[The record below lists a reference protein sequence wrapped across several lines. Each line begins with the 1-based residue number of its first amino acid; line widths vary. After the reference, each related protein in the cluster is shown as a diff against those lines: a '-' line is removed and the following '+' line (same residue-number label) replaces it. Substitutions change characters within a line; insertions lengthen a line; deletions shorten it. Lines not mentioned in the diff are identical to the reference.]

1 VSRPLRIALPKGRLL
16 DPLLARL
23 RQAGF
28 DVPGDSDIASR
39 RLVFDRGDFEWIL
52 VKDADVPVYVEQGA
66 ADAGVAGLDQ
76 LLEQRPDVLEPLALD
91 LGLCRMML
99 IAAPD
104 ARPLATLARPLVATK
119 YPRFTRDWLLR
130 RRVAAE
136 VVALAGSVELAAVL
150 GLAPYIV
157 DLVETGTTIRVH
169 GLRAVETIAE
179 ITPRLIVNRESF
191 RLDPVRV
198 RELVSRVAPLADS
211 GQKTEELACES
222 SN

>member
-1 VSRPLRIALPKGRLL
+1 MSRPLRIALPKGRILA
-16 DPLLARL
+16 PLLSQL
-23 RQAGF
+23 SGAGF
-28 DVPGDSDIASR
+28 DVPGEADLASR
-39 RLVFDRGDFEWIL
+39 RLVFDRGGIEWIL

-76 LLEQRPDVLEPLALD
+76 LLEQAPDVLEPFALD
-91 LGLCRMML
+91 LGRCRMML
-99 IAAPD
+99 IAAPGVPPLESI
-104 ARPLATLARPLVATK
+104 ARPVVATK
-119 YPRFTRDWLLR
+119 YPRFTRSWLLR

-169 GLRAVETIAE
+169 GLEEIETIAE
-179 ITPRLIVNRESF
+179 IAPRLIVNRESF
-191 RLDPVRV
+191 RLDPARV
-198 RELVSRVAPLADS
+198 RGLVSRLGALAMAET
-211 GQKTEELACES
+211 KEVACES

>member
-1 VSRPLRIALPKGRLL
+1 MSRALRIALPKGRLL
-16 DPLLARL
+16 EPLLERL
-23 RQAGF
+23 RAAGF
-28 DVPGDSDIASR
+28 DAPREEDLASR
-39 RLVFDRGDFEWIL
+39 RLVFERGGIEWIL

-91 LGLCRMML
+91 LGQCRMML
-99 IAAPD
+99 IAAPGV
-104 ARPLATLARPLVATK
+104 APLATLSRPVVATK
-119 YPRFTRDWLLR
+119 YPRFTRGWLLR
-130 RRVAAE
+130 RRVSAE
-136 VVALAGSVELAAVL
+136 VVELAGSVELAAVL

-169 GLRAVETIAE
+169 GLVAVETIAE

-191 RLDPVRV
+191 RLDPPRV
-198 RELVSRVAPLADS
+198 RELVSRAAALAIPEVN
-211 GQKTEELACES
+211 QEVVCES

>member
-1 VSRPLRIALPKGRLL
+1 MSRALRIALPKGRLL
-16 DPLLARL
+16 EPLLSRL
-23 RQAGF
+23 GDAGF
-28 DVPGDSDIASR
+28 DVPGATELASR
-39 RLVFDRGDFEWIL
+39 RLVFDRGGIEWIL

-76 LLEQRPDVLEPLALD
+76 LLEQSPDVLEPLALD
-91 LGLCRMML
+91 LGRCRLML
-99 IAAPD
+99 IAASGAAPLGSI
-104 ARPLATLARPLVATK
+104 ARPVVATK
-119 YPRFTRDWLLR
+119 YPRFTRGWLMR

-169 GLRAVETIAE
+169 DLVPVETIAE
-179 ITPRLIVNRESF
+179 ITPRLIVNREAF

-198 RELVSRVAPLADS
+198 RELVSRVSALAAS
-211 GQKTEELACES
+211 EAVKEMACES
-222 SN
+222 ST

>member
-1 VSRPLRIALPKGRLL
+1 MSRPLRIALPKGRLL
-16 DPLLARL
+16 APLLERL
-23 RQAGF
+23 GAAGF
-28 DVPGDSDIASR
+28 GVPGDADLESR
-39 RLVFDRGDFEWIL
+39 RLVFDRDGIEWIL

-66 ADAGVAGLDQ
+66 ADAGVAGLDH

-91 LGLCRMML
+91 LGRCRLML
-99 IAAPD
+99 IGAPD
-104 ARPLATLARPLVATK
+104 AAPLESLARPVVATK
-119 YPRFTRDWLLR
+119 YPRFTRGWLMR

-169 GLRAVETIAE
+169 GLRPVETIAE
-179 ITPRLIVNRESF
+179 ITARLIVNREAF
-191 RLDPVRV
+191 RLDPGRV
-198 RELVSRVAPLADS
+198 RDLVSRVEALATN
-211 GQKTEELACES
+211 QERVTACAS

>member
-1 VSRPLRIALPKGRLL
+1 VSRSLRIALPKGRLL
-16 DPLLARL
+16 EPLLAQL
-23 RQAGF
+23 RAAGF
-28 DVPGDSDIASR
+28 DAPREEDIASR
-39 RLVFDRGDFEWIL
+39 RLVFDRSGVEWIL

-76 LLEQRPDVLEPLALD
+76 LLEQRRDVLEPLALD
-91 LGLCRMML
+91 LGRCRMML
-99 IAAPD
+99 IAAPG
-104 ARPLATLARPLVATK
+104 AGSLATLPRPVVATK
-119 YPRFTRDWLLR
+119 YPRFTRGWLLR
-130 RRVAAE
+130 RRVSAE

-169 GLRAVETIAE
+169 GLEAVETIAA

-191 RLDPVRV
+191 RLDPARV
-198 RELVSRVAPLADS
+198 RELVARFSPLAIA
-211 GQKTEELACES
+211 EESEEVACAS

>member
-1 VSRPLRIALPKGRLL
+1 MSRPLRVALPKGRLL
-16 DPLLARL
+16 EPLLARL
-23 RQAGF
+23 REAGF
-28 DVPGDSDIASR
+28 DAPNDADVASR
-39 RLVFDRGDFEWIL
+39 RLVFDRGDLEWIF

-76 LLEQRPDVLEPLALD
+76 LLEQRPDVLEPLALG
-91 LGLCRMML
+91 LGFCRMML
-99 IAAPD
+99 ISASDTGPIAGI
-104 ARPLATLARPLVATK
+104 ARPVVATK

-179 ITPRLIVNRESF
+179 IAPRLIVNREAF
-191 RLDPVRV
+191 RLDPARI
-198 RELVSRVAPLADS
+198 RELVSRLSPLAIPERS
-211 GQKTEELACES
+211 TEEVACES
-222 SN
+222 